1 MKIQIL
7 SRAKP
12 VCFWKKLKIKK
23 SKLKI
28 NPCDLLKFQ
37 VAVTHLAIKPAQQV
51 K

>member
-7 SRAKP
+7 SQAKP
-12 VCFWKKLKIKK
+12 VYFWKKFKIKK

-37 VAVTHLAIKPAQQV
+37 VAVRHLAIKPAQQV
-51 K
+51 S